1 MTTFNHINDIGDK
14 GPLSVIEDNIKM
26 FLDWSFL
33 NVGGFVNIKI
43 QTPNIS
49 SNNANNN
56 MSKLKLST
64 EPGSTAGTTWESVK
78 KDWIYETGIYH
89 RNSSPINISGVY
101 LNNNFLSAP
110 TGSGSYGYKINHPL
124 GRVIF
129 DNPVSANSDVKIEYS
144 YRYIQ
149 VYKANDTSWWK
160 EFQNKTYNST
170 YSKNSPL
177 SDISPDNRIQLP
189 CIVIEPTD
197 RTYLR
202 PYQLGSSENI
212 IYQDILLHIFTENSL
227 TRNNITDILLVQKEK
242 TLNLINIQKVIKNGV
257 NMLDIYGQKRPNGLN
272 YHSLSN
278 DVNYF
283 TNKLYIK
290 DTILSETNTISASL
304 YSSIVRWSLE
314 IFP

>member
-1 MTTFNHINDIGDK
+1 MTTFHHIYDIGDK

-33 NVGGFVNIKI
+33 NIGGFVNIKI

-49 SNNANNN
+49 SSNSNNN

-64 EPGSTAGTTWESVK
+64 EPGATAGTTWESVR
-78 KDWIYETGIYH
+78 KDWIYETGVTH
-89 RNSSPINISGVY
+89 RSSSPINISGVY
-101 LNNNFLSAP
+101 LNSNFLSAP
-110 TGSGSYGYKINHPL
+110 TGSGLYGYRVNYPL

-129 DNPVSANSDVKIEYS
+129 NNPVSTNSDIKLEYS

-149 VYKANDTSWWK
+149 VYKANDTPWWK
-160 EFQNKTYNST
+160 EFQTKTYNSV
-170 YSKNSPL
+170 YSKTSPL

-189 CIVIEPTD
+189 SIVVEPTD
-197 RTYLR
+197 RTYLK

-212 IYQDILLHIFTENSL
+212 IYQDILLHIFTENPL
-227 TRNNITDILLVQKEK
+227 TRNNITDMLLLQKEK
-242 TLNLINIQKVIKNGV
+242 TLNLIDMQKVIKNGV

-272 YHSLSN
+272 YHLLANDSN
-278 DVNYF
+278 YW
-283 TNKLYIK
+283 TNRVYIK
-290 DTILSETNTISASL
+290 DAILSETNTISSSL
-304 YSSIVRWSLE
+304 YSSVVRWTLE